1 MIDLLVAGAGPAGAA
16 TAIRAAL
23 AGLSVVVVEPR
34 SGPIDKACGEGIAH
48 SAVEYLTRL
57 GVELSGRPFHGIRYV
72 DATHQVDARFTAG
85 PGLGVRR
92 TTLQAALL
100 KRLAELD
107 VPVIHDRVG
116 PITQNTTSVTAAG
129 VAAHYLAAADG
140 LHSPIRRQL
149 GLSDPSTR
157 LATLASRLSPL
168 GQREGSLDARRG
180 SPASHVSPLGQRGG
194 SLDARRGSPPSDVSP
209 LGQRGGSLGARRGSP
224 ASDVSPLASRLGPL
238 ASRVSPLAPRPSSS
252 APHGAAGG
260 VRRGLRQH
268 FAVAP
273 WTDLVEVYWSR
284 LGEAYVTPV
293 ADDLVGVAVLTSK
306 RGTFDSHL
314 EAFPALKR
322 RLQSALPASAVM
334 GAGPLRQRV
343 HARTAGRVLLVGD
356 AAGYVDALTGEGIAV
371 ALRTSAEL
379 VDCIRAD
386 RPQDYEA
393 AWRRVSWECRLL
405 TASLLWARNRP
416 LLAPR
421 IVPAAAALPGVYR
434 TIVNRLS

>member
-1 MIDLLVAGAGPAGAA
+1 MIDLLVAGSGPAGAA

-23 AGLSVVVVEPR
+23 AGLSVAVVEPR
-34 SGPIDKACGEGIAH
+34 SAPIDKACGEGIAH
-48 SAVEYLTRL
+48 SAVSYLSRL
-57 GVELSGRPFHGIRYV
+57 GVELTGREFHGIRYL
-72 DATHQVDARFTAG
+72 DESHSVDARFTAG

-92 TTLQAALL
+92 TTLHAALMS
-100 KRLAELD
+100 RLAALD
-107 VPVIHDRVG
+107 IPVLHTRVG

-129 VAAHYLAAADG
+129 ITARYLAAADG

-149 GLSDPSTR
+149 DLCGENS
-157 LATLASRLSPL
+157 
-168 GQREGSLDARRG
+168 GE
-180 SPASHVSPLGQRGG
+180 
-194 SLDARRGSPPSDVSP
+194 
-209 LGQRGGSLGARRGSP
+209 
-224 ASDVSPLASRLGPL
+224 
-238 ASRVSPLAPRPSSS
+238 
-252 APHGAAGG
+252 

-268 FAVAP
+268 FAVSP
-273 WTDLVEVYWSR
+273 WTDLVEVYWSK

-293 ADDLVGVAVLTSK
+293 ADDMVGVAVLTSA

-314 EAFPALKR
+314 DAFPLLKR
-322 RLQSALPASAVM
+322 RLRGAVAASAVM

-343 HARTAGRVLLVGD
+343 RARTSGRVLLVGD

-379 VDCIRAD
+379 VDCVRAD

>member
-1 MIDLLVAGAGPAGAA
+1 MLVAGAGPAGAA

-34 SGPIDKACGEGIAH
+34 STPIDKACGEGIAH
-48 SAVEYLTRL
+48 CAVDYLNRL
-57 GVELSGRPFHGIRYV
+57 GVELDGRPFHGIRYL
-72 DATHQVDARFTAG
+72 DGTHSVDARFTAG

-92 TTLQAALL
+92 TTLQTALTA
-100 KRLAELD
+100 RLAELGI
-107 VPVIHDRVG
+107 PVLRTRVG
-116 PITQNTTSVTAAG
+116 PITQTADTVTAAG
-129 VAAHYLAAADG
+129 LTARYLAAADG

-149 GLSDPSTR
+149 GLCGENS
-157 LATLASRLSPL
+157 
-168 GQREGSLDARRG
+168 GE
-180 SPASHVSPLGQRGG
+180 
-194 SLDARRGSPPSDVSP
+194 
-209 LGQRGGSLGARRGSP
+209 
-224 ASDVSPLASRLGPL
+224 
-238 ASRVSPLAPRPSSS
+238 
-252 APHGAAGG
+252 

-268 FAVAP
+268 FSATP
-273 WTDLVEVYWSR
+273 WTELVEVYWSG

-293 ADDLVGVAVLTSK
+293 ADDLVGVAILTSA

-314 EAFPALKR
+314 DAFPLLKR
-322 RLQSALPASAVM
+322 RLDGARPASTVM

-343 HARTAGRVLLVGD
+343 RARTAGHVLLVGD

-379 VDCIRAD
+379 VDCVRAD

-393 AWRRVSWECRLL
+393 AWRRVSRECRLL

>member
-34 SGPIDKACGEGIAH
+34 SVPIDKACGEGIAH
-48 SAVEYLTRL
+48 SAVAYLERL
-57 GVELSGRPFHGIRYV
+57 GVELSGRPFHGIRYL
-72 DATHQVDARFTAG
+72 DSSHTVDARFTAG

-92 TTLQAALL
+92 TTLHAALMS
-100 KRLAELD
+100 RLAALD
-107 VPVIHDRVG
+107 IPVVRARVG
-116 PITQNTTSVTAAG
+116 PITQNTTSVTAAD
-129 VAAHYLAAADG
+129 VTARYLAAADG

-149 GLSDPSTR
+149 D
-157 LATLASRLSPL
+157 
-168 GQREGSLDARRG
+168 
-180 SPASHVSPLGQRGG
+180 
-194 SLDARRGSPPSDVSP
+194 
-209 LGQRGGSLGARRGSP
+209 LGAGN
-224 ASDVSPLASRLGPL
+224 SDE
-238 ASRVSPLAPRPSSS
+238 
-252 APHGAAGG
+252 

-268 FAVAP
+268 FAVSP

-293 ADDLVGVAVLTSK
+293 ADDLVGVAVLTSA

-314 EAFPALKR
+314 DAFPMLKR
-322 RLQSALPASAVM
+322 RLRGAVGVSAVM

-343 HARTAGRVLLVGD
+343 NARTAGRVLLVGD